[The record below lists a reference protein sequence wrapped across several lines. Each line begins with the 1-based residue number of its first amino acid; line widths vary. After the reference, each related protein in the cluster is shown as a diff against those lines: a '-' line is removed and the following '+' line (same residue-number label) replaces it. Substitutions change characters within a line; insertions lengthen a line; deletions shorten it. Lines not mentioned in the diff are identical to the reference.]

1 MAHRRKKM
9 ELNKREIAILVDLLA
24 KINVSDSIIVDS
36 INDNPENY
44 GGVKVDVNDFDTFMK
59 KLDVAKI
66 LFFNSN

>member
-1 MAHRRKKM
+1 M

-44 GGVKVDVNDFDTFMK
+44 GGVKVDVNDFATFMK

>member
-1 MAHRRKKM
+1 M

>member
-1 MAHRRKKM
+1 M

-24 KINVSDSIIVDS
+24 KINISDSIIVDS

>member
-1 MAHRRKKM
+1 M

-24 KINVSDSIIVDS
+24 KINISGSIIVDS

-59 KLDVAKI
+59 KLDVAKM
-66 LFFNSN
+66 LFLNSN

>member
-1 MAHRRKKM
+1 M

-59 KLDVAKI
+59 KVDVAKI

>member
-1 MAHRRKKM
+1 M

-24 KINVSDSIIVDS
+24 KINISDSIIVDS

-59 KLDVAKI
+59 KLDVAKM

>member
-1 MAHRRKKM
+1 M

-59 KLDVAKI
+59 KLDVAKM

>member
-1 MAHRRKKM
+1 M

-44 GGVKVDVNDFDTFMK
+44 GGVKVNMNDFDTFMK
-59 KLDVAKI
+59 KLDVAKM